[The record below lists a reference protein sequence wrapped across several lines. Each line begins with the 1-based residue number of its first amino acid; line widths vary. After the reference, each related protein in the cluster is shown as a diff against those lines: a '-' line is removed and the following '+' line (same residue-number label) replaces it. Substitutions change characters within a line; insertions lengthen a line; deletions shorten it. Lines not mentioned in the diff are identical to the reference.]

1 LGQFIREKINESLQ
15 IMCKTREIVVK
26 IETRLKQGLGSEVF
40 LDENTKLKVRR
51 LIENLCRI
59 LAPFV

>member
-1 LGQFIREKINESLQ
+1 LGQFIREKINES
-15 IMCKTREIVVK
+15 REIVVK